1 MSTFLGHIVASPA
14 FNRFIL
20 GAIIVSAVLVGAETF
35 PQFDPSTPAGRIV
48 DAVQEAIL
56 WIFVVEVIMKMG
68 AHGARPWRYFYD
80 PWNVFDFVVVFICF
94 LPLDT
99 NYVSVLRMA
108 RVLRAL
114 RLVSALPHL
123 QLLVTAL
130 LRSVPSI
137 GYVGLL
143 LALHFYVY
151 AVAGTFLFRANDPLH
166 FGDLSRSSLTLFQ
179 VLTMEGWPEYLRIQM
194 HGSDVYYHDDQKA
207 LAGTDR
213 HSVASPLVASAY
225 FISFILVGTMI
236 VMNLFT
242 GVIVQ
247 SLEEAE
253 DEVARNAREKHD
265 QTMGHT
271 TVGDEINVLRE
282 RLEQISQRMHLLLSE
297 QAEALQAGFYED

>member
-1 MSTFLGHIVASPA
+1 MSTYLGQIVASPG

-35 PQFDPSTPAGRIV
+35 PQFDPSTTAGRV
-48 DAVQEAIL
+48 VLAVQNAIL
-56 WIFVVEVIMKMG
+56 WIFVVEILMRMG
-68 AHGARPWRYFYD
+68 AHGPRPWRYFYD

-94 LPLDT
+94 LPLET

-108 RVLRAL
+108 RVLRTL

-151 AVAGTFLFRANDPLH
+151 AVAGTFLFRQNDPLH

-194 HGSDVYYHDDQKA
+194 HGSDVYYHDDQKR
-207 LAGTDR
+207 LAGANR
-213 HSVASPLVASAY
+213 QSVASPLVAPAY
-225 FISFILVGTMI
+225 FISFILFGTMI

-247 SLEEAE
+247 GLEEAE
-253 DEVARNAREKHD
+253 EEVAKRTREEHD
-265 QTMGHT
+265 EIMGHT

-282 RLEQISQRMHLLLSE
+282 RLEEISQRMHLLLSE
-297 QAEALQAGFYED
+297 QSEALQAGFYED